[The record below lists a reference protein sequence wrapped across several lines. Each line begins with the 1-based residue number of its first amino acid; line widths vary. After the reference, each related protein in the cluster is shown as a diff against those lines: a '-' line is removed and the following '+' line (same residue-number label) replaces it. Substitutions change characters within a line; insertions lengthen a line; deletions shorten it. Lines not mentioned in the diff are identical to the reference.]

1 MVRLGRERLDGSVEV
16 DETYLGGKEKD
27 VRGRELVGKA
37 LVVVAVELQG
47 RKMGRIRLRHVP
59 DASGPSLVGF
69 VTDCVESG
77 SLVHSDGWTPP
88 PNRP

>member
-16 DETYLGGKEKD
+16 DETYLGGKEKH

-59 DASGPSLVGF
+59 RRIGTESGGFCDRLCGVRQSGP
-69 VTDCVESG
+69 
-77 SLVHSDGWTPP
+77 
-88 PNRP
+88 

>member
-16 DETYLGGKEKD
+16 DETYLGGKEKH

-69 VTDCVESG
+69 VTDCVASG
-77 SLVHSDGWTPP
+77 SLVIAMAGGVTGA
-88 PNRP
+88 